1 MIFVTGATGLVGSHL
16 LIELSKMHPE
26 IKALKRKSSNIEGV
40 KQLFRYYLNDNWQ
53 SHFNKIKWVEG
64 DVSDV
69 NFLVECFQN
78 IHHVYHT
85 AAVVSFHKKD
95 YDSMYTINV
104 VGTENVVNACLEAGV
119 KKLCHISSTAAIGRT
134 KNDGIITEN
143 NEWKTSPE
151 NSYYAVTKYASELQV
166 WRSIEEGLDAVI
178 INPSIILGP
187 GDFSKSS
194 GTIFQRAAKGMKYY
208 TNGSN
213 AFVDVRDVANVAIQ
227 LCNSEISAQRYLCFS
242 ENTSYR
248 EIFDNIQSKFGHA
261 KATKLATPLHTSI
274 AWRVAKV
281 LSWFGIKPFITKENA
296 RSSQKKN
303 VYSNEKLLNTI
314 PYKFYSVDE
323 AINNA
328 IKFYS
333 SNKV

>member
-16 LIELSKMHPE
+16 LVELSKTHAV
-26 IKALKRKSSNIEGV
+26 IKALKRKSSNVEGV
-40 KQLFRYYLNDNWQ
+40 KKLFRYYFNANWQ
-53 SHFNKIKWVEG
+53 KHFDKITWVEG

-69 NFLVECFQN
+69 NFLVECLQN
-78 IHHVYHT
+78 VEHVYHT
-85 AAVVSFHKKD
+85 AAVVSFHKND

-119 KKLCHISSTAAIGRT
+119 KKLCHVSSTAAIGRT
-134 KNDGIITEN
+134 KNDGVITEN

-166 WRSIEEGLDAVI
+166 WRGIEEGLNAVI

-187 GDFSKSS
+187 GDFNKSS
-194 GTIFQRAAKGMKYY
+194 GTIFKRAAKGLSYY

-213 AFVDVRDVANVAIQ
+213 AFVDVRDVVNVSIR
-227 LCNSEISAQRYLCFS
+227 LCNSDISAQRFLCFS
-242 ENTSYR
+242 ENLSYR
-248 EIFDNIQSKFGHA
+248 DVFDKIQTKFGHPKA
-261 KATKLATPLHTSI
+261 RKKATPMHTSI

-296 RSSQKKN
+296 RSSQKQN
-303 VYSNEKLLNTI
+303 VYSNEKLLSTI
-314 PYKFYSVDE
+314 NYTFQSVDE
-323 AINNA
+323 AIENVMGYINT
-328 IKFYS
+328 K
-333 SNKV
+333 N

>member
-1 MIFVTGATGLVGSHL
+1 
-16 LIELSKMHPE
+16 
-26 IKALKRKSSNIEGV
+26 
-40 KQLFRYYLNDNWQ
+40 
-53 SHFNKIKWVEG
+53 
-64 DVSDV
+64 
-69 NFLVECFQN
+69 
-78 IHHVYHT
+78 
-85 AAVVSFHKKD
+85 
-95 YDSMYTINV
+95 
-104 VGTENVVNACLEAGV
+104 
-119 KKLCHISSTAAIGRT
+119 
-134 KNDGIITEN
+134 
-143 NEWKTSPE
+143 
-151 NSYYAVTKYASELQV
+151 
-166 WRSIEEGLDAVI
+166 
-178 INPSIILGP
+178 
-187 GDFSKSS
+187 
-194 GTIFQRAAKGMKYY
+194 
-208 TNGSN
+208 
-213 AFVDVRDVANVAIQ
+213 VANVAIQ

-323 AINNA
+323 AINNT